1 MRIGDIK
8 PLSASDMHHL
18 RAAQGWV
25 ELGNHLE
32 ADTELEKIVNEYRV
46 HPDVLEVRWSI
57 YESQKHWE
65 ACVDI
70 AETIIGLESER
81 ATAWIHRS
89 FALHELK
96 RTQEAL
102 DRLLPAA
109 DKFPD
114 IWNIPYNLAC
124 YCAQLGR
131 LDECEVWFKRA
142 MEIDEQTVKRAAI
155 DDPDLKPFWD
165 SMGGTIWKRCE

>member
-1 MRIGDIK
+1 MRTGEIN
-8 PLSASDMHHL
+8 PLSDSDMHHL

-46 HPDVLEVRWSI
+46 HPDVLEVRWVI

-65 ACVDI
+65 ACLHI
-70 AETIIGLESER
+70 AATIIELDIER

-89 FALHELK
+89 FALHHLK

-102 DRLLPAA
+102 DRLLPAV
-109 DKFPD
+109 DK
-114 IWNIPYNLAC
+114 
-124 YCAQLGR
+124 
-131 LDECEVWFKRA
+131 
-142 MEIDEQTVKRAAI
+142 
-155 DDPDLKPFWD
+155 
-165 SMGGTIWKRCE
+165 

>member
-1 MRIGDIK
+1 MRTGDIK
-8 PLSASDMHHL
+8 PLSDSDMHHL
-18 RAAQGWV
+18 RAAQGWA

-32 ADTELEKIVNEYRV
+32 ADVELDKIVNDYRV
-46 HPDVLEVRWSI
+46 HPDVLEVRWAI

-70 AETIIGLESER
+70 AEAIIGLDIDR

-96 RTQEAL
+96 RTQEAFE
-102 DRLLPAA
+102 RLRPAVEM
-109 DKFPD
+109 FPY
-114 IWNIPYNLAC
+114 IWTIPYNMAC
-124 YCAQLGR
+124 DSAQLGQ
-131 LDECEVWFKRA
+131 LDECEAWFTRA
-142 MEIDEQTVKRAAI
+142 MEIDEHTVKQQAI

-165 SMGGTIWKRCE
+165 SLGGTVWKLL